1 MRATGWVTLV
11 LGALLLPGVDHRVDA
26 ELVPWL
32 DSRLA
37 GLDTWR
43 PPTQVRLMDAEGRP
57 FDAFALVRRTWVD
70 LEDLPDV
77 AWQAVVASEDRRFF
91 DHGGVDALGILRAA
105 WVNLAA
111 GEIREGGSTLT
122 QQLVKNAI
130 VGSERSYAR
139 KLDEALL
146 AWRLEQ
152 RLPKHRILELYLNL
166 VYLGSGNYGIEEA
179 SRDYFGI
186 PAAELQPGQAALLA
200 GLVPAPSRYSPRRS
214 DDEARRRRRLVLDA
228 MVEEGFLD
236 PLDAQI
242 AKREPIEPPRRGGGG
257 DVGTAFRTHA
267 RREVRR
273 LLGDE
278 LPFQAGLTVH
288 TAYRP
293 EVQGAAEAAI
303 REAAVAVEGR
313 QGHPGALRTLDAR
326 GIQAFVEVTSAR
338 SAPRPGACVEAVH
351 LGQGRLA
358 VGSLRLRF
366 DDPTWSRRVWNPDP
380 EVPAAPLS
388 RIAGPGD
395 VFEVCLRD
403 DGTVRLADAPWVEG
417 AAAVVRL
424 HDGALVAVVG
434 GRDMPLEGFHR
445 ATQALRQ
452 AGSSFK
458 PYVYAAALEAGWTQV
473 DTVLDAPLSLPAGGG
488 RTWSPQNYDGGFA
501 GRVSMRTAF
510 ARSLNTVAVRLAL
523 DVGVDPI
530 VDLARR
536 AGVSAPLRR
545 DLTVALGSSEVS
557 VLDQAVGLA
566 TIARGGVPVEPVVAL
581 RLVDVRGREVGV
593 AGQPVEL
600 PGLDLRLPGRPGP
613 PAMRPATAWQ
623 MVELLRGVV
632 EDGTARRAW
641 VPGFERGGKT
651 GTTSGYADAWFVG
664 FTARHAVVTW
674 VGRDDRRHLGHGET
688 GGRTALPAW
697 MSIVDALDEPEGERL
712 APPADVLHLP
722 WEGRWV
728 GLPADAVPAE
738 LLPLDD
744 PGDAPLPTF
753 PGVGTPCP

>member
-1 MRATGWVTLV
+1 MRAFAWTVLV
-11 LGALLLPGVDHRVDA
+11 LGGLVLPGIDHRVDA
-26 ELVPWL
+26 ELLPWL
-32 DSRLA
+32 DERLA

-43 PPTQVRLMDAEGRP
+43 PPTQVHLIDTDGEP

-70 LEDLPDV
+70 LDDLPDV
-77 AWQAVVASEDRRFF
+77 AWQAVVAAEDRRFF
-91 DHGGVDALGILRAA
+91 QHGGVDGLGILRAA

-122 QQLVKNAI
+122 QQLVKNVI
-130 VGSERSYAR
+130 VGAERSYAR

-152 RLPKHRILELYLNL
+152 RLPKRRILELYLNF

-179 SRDYFGI
+179 SRDYFGV
-186 PAAELQPGQAALLA
+186 PASALEPGQAALLA
-200 GLVPAPSRYSPRRS
+200 GLIPAPSRYSPRRS
-214 DDEARRRRRLVLDA
+214 GEEARHRRRLVLDS
-228 MVEEGFLD
+228 MVEVGFLD
-236 PLDAQI
+236 ALDAQI
-242 AKREPIEPPRRGGGG
+242 AKREPVDPPRRGGGG
-257 DVGTAFRTHA
+257 EVGTAYRTHA

-293 EVQGAAEAAI
+293 AVQAVAEAAI
-303 REAAVAVEGR
+303 REAAVAVEQR
-313 QGHPGALRTLDAR
+313 QGHPGALRTLDTR
-326 GIQAFVEVTSAR
+326 GIQAFLEATAAR
-338 SAPRPGACVEAVH
+338 SAPPVGACVEAVH
-351 LGQGRLA
+351 LGQGRLG
-358 VGSLRLRF
+358 VGGLRLRF
-366 DDPTWSRRVWNPDP
+366 DDATWSRRVWNPDP
-380 EVPAAPLS
+380 EVPAAPLA
-388 RIAGPGD
+388 RLAAVGD
-395 VFEVCLRD
+395 VFEVCLD
-403 DGTVRLADAPWVEG
+403 EGGVARLAEAPWVEG

-424 HDGALVAVVG
+424 RDGALVALVG
-434 GRDMPLEGFHR
+434 GRDMPIEGFHR

-530 VDLARR
+530 VDLAKR

-557 VLDQAVGLA
+557 VLDQTVGLA
-566 TIARGGVPVEPVVAL
+566 TIARGGVPIEPVVAL

-593 AGQPVEL
+593 AGQPVDL
-600 PGLDLRLPGRPGP
+600 PGLDVRLPGRPGA
-613 PAMRPATAWQ
+613 PAMRPSTAWQ

-632 EDGTARRAW
+632 EEGTARRAF
-641 VPGFERGGKT
+641 VPGAERGGKT

-664 FTARHAVVTW
+664 FTAEHAVVTW

-688 GGRTALPAW
+688 GGRAALPAW
-697 MSIVDALDEPEGERL
+697 QTVVAALGEPEGARL
-712 APPADVLHLP
+712 TPPADVLQLP

-728 GLPADAVPAE
+728 GLPADGVPSE
-738 LLPLDD
+738 LLPVDD

-753 PGVGTPCP
+753 PGVGAPCP